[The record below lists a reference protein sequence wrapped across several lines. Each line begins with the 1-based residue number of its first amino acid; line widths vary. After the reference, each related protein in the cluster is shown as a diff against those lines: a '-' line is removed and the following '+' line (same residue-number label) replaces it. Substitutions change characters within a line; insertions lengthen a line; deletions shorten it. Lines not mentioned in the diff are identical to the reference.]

1 MRLQA
6 QTAKTLLFHGQMK
19 PNIKLLYR
27 PRSVFEDF
35 HNRSQRWA
43 VIVAHRRCGKTV
55 ACINELIVKAL
66 LEGKKNGRY
75 FYLSPYLAQ
84 SKSIAWDYLV
94 RYSQPILAKFNQS
107 ELWVELINGSRI
119 RLFGADNE
127 NALRGNYC
135 DGIVLD
141 EYADIRPRVWGEI
154 IRPLLADR
162 NGMNGHKT
170 WAVFIGTPK
179 GHNAFYDVYHH
190 ATKNSDWYVKVLRAS
205 KTELLPKSE
214 LDDAAKS
221 MTQDQYLQE
230 FECDFESAILG
241 AYYGQEMR
249 VLTDSNRITEVE
261 YDPMFPVHTA
271 WDLGYSDD
279 TAIWWYQV
287 IHGEIRVLEYHSSNG
302 QPIHYYTGLIESK
315 DYEYGYHHLPHDA
328 RAKTLASGGKSIIE
342 QISTK
347 IDIKSLKIVP
357 NLSLQDG
364 IQATRLA
371 LMRAWFDHKCEE
383 GIECL
388 RQYQREYDEDKKVFR
403 DKPRH
408 DWTSHGA
415 DAFRMLAVAWK
426 EEEKPAIKDDR
437 IIGLTVGENEVTLN
451 ELWKQTPQTITRR
464 I

>member
-1 MRLQA
+1 MEEVIDVELDY
-6 QTAKTLLFHGQMK
+6 K
-19 PNIKLLYR
+19 PR
-27 PRSVFEDF
+27 DVFLDF
-35 HNRSQRWA
+35 HERSQRWA

-55 ACINELIVKAL
+55 ACINELIYRAL
-66 LEGKKNGRY
+66 TENKENGRY
-75 FYLSPYLAQ
+75 FYLAPYLSQ

-94 RYSQPILAKFNQS
+94 RYAQPVLAKANQS
-107 ELWVELINGSRI
+107 ELWIELINGSRI

-127 NALRGNYC
+127 NSLRGNYC
-135 DGIVLD
+135 DGIILD
-141 EYADIRPRVWGEI
+141 EYADIRPSVWGQI

-162 NGMNGHKT
+162 NGMGGHKT

-179 GHNAFYDVYHH
+179 GHNAFYDVYHS
-190 ATKNSDWYVKVLRAS
+190 ASKDPDWYVKVLRAS
-205 KTELLPKSE
+205 QTGLLEQSE
-214 LDDAAKS
+214 LNDAAKM

-241 AYYGQEMR
+241 AFYGKEMR
-249 VLTDSNRITEVE
+249 QLTDQGRITDIA

-279 TAIWWYQV
+279 TAIWWFQV
-287 IHGEIRVLEYHSSNG
+287 VHGEIRMLDYHSSNG
-302 QPIHYYTGLIESK
+302 QPVAFYAGIIQSREAERGYVYGTHY
-315 DYEYGYHHLPHDA
+315 LPHDA
-328 RAKTLASGGKSIIE
+328 RAKTLASNRSIIE
-342 QISTK
+342 QLSDK
-347 IDIKSLKIVP
+347 IALKSMKIVP
-357 NLSLQDG
+357 MLSLQDG

-371 LMRAWFDHKCEE
+371 LTRAWFDHKCED

-415 DAFRMLAVAWK
+415 DAFRMLSIAWK
-426 EEEKPAIKDDR
+426 EEAKLPSKDDSIR
-437 IIGLTVGENEVTLN
+437 GVFVGKTDVTLK
-451 ELWKQTPQTITRR
+451 ELWSQQQTVTNRR